1 MLANKLLGASKA
13 AAAATYIEDVFSTY
27 LYTGNGAGKT
37 ISNGIAIGTD
47 YPYGWSELHLTG
59 DTLTDTSRF
68 SRTVTANA
76 VTVSTTTKKFGTGSL
91 EFNGSTY
98 LTAGKAFLN
107 DALASWELQCWVYW
121 NSTGSSSDM
130 GMICSQYSGSTS
142 GRMLFGSQSGDL
154 VYRVNGAT
162 VYLTTTVTT
171 GQWYHIV
178 LNWDGTTHRLFKDG
192 VLVSS
197 STTAPDVQTS
207 QITEIGGNSDLTAYD
222 LDGYIDDLT
231 ITNNQPVYTADFTVP
246 TSASLLDT
254 VGAAGSGGLVWI
266 KGRSGATDHAL
277 YDTVRGA
284 TFDLVSNSNAAQTT
298 QTTGLTSF
306 NSNGFTIGAL
316 AKLNTNAATY
326 VSWAFREQDK
336 FFDVRTVSHTNG
348 AQTVVDFS
356 NLGTLGMVIYRDTGT
371 SNWFV
376 WHRSLTGTNKLLLN
390 ATDAQASYTVYSVS
404 GTTVTIASAATTGTK
419 LIYAFAHNAGGF
431 GASGTDNVI
440 SCGTYLGSNH
450 RLKEVVTLGYEPQW
464 VLIKNITTA
473 AQRWVMVDNMRG
485 MADTGSQAWL
495 FANSSVIEATTAA
508 DNVVAAPT
516 GFYFNGPESDINEAG
531 STFVYIAIRRGPMK
545 VPTSG
550 ASVFAPSITTQNWVA
565 NTVLSNAGFAADTLI
580 EKARTSNLSL
590 STFDRLRGASLLET
604 ASTSA
609 QVGAYLNWNAAQN
622 YAVGATTYS
631 SGSLSFVWYYFR
643 RAPGFFDVV
652 CYTGN
657 GSTQTVSHNLGVAP
671 ELMIVKKRQV
681 SAIGWF
687 VYSAAL
693 GANARIIL
701 NLTDAVFTPATAWNS
716 TSPTSTVFSLG
727 VGTEVNASADTFVA
741 YLFASCPG
749 VSKVGSY
756 TGTGTTLTIDCGFTA
771 GARFV
776 MIKRTDST
784 GDWFVWDTA
793 RGIISG
799 NDPYLRTNT
808 TGAEITNTD
817 YIDPANSGFEIS
829 STAPVEINASGGTYI
844 YLAIA

>member
-1 MLANKLLGASKA
+1 
-13 AAAATYIEDVFSTY
+13 
-27 LYTGNGAGKT
+27 
-37 ISNGIAIGTD
+37 
-47 YPYGWSELHLTG
+47 
-59 DTLTDTSRF
+59 
-68 SRTVTANA
+68 
-76 VTVSTTTKKFGTGSL
+76 
-91 EFNGSTY
+91 
-98 LTAGKAFLN
+98 
-107 DALASWELQCWVYW
+107 
-121 NSTGSSSDM
+121 
-130 GMICSQYSGSTS
+130 
-142 GRMLFGSQSGDL
+142 
-154 VYRVNGAT
+154 
-162 VYLTTTVTT
+162 
-171 GQWYHIV
+171 